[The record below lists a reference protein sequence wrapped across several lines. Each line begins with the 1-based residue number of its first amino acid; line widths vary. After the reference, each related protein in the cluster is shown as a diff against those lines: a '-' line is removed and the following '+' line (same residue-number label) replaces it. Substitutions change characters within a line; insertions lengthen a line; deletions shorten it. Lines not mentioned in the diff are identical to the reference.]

1 MKDRFDLEDSILSCW
16 EIVDELELISKQ
28 QDLDIKAYQQLVEAL
43 RVLYSLKFANLFS
56 TFEKC
61 ISNKQIH

>member
-1 MKDRFDLEDSILSCW
+1 MKDRFDLEDSIMSCW

-56 TFEKC
+56 TFEKY